1 MAMEGLTE
9 REREVLRLLALQLSN
24 EEIAEA
30 LCISRRTAETHVA
43 HVVAIRRTCGNMGRL
58 LDHTGPLSRRT
69 TALFTTRAYRLL
81 AGWMAATVVAATACW
96 GGDATAPPTPTMAVA
111 TQSDAQEPESTVT
124 PHAPDPLGAIRLQLP
139 ATVTVERGPDI
150 TAAEAIGGIPNFF
163 GPLLEFGMKYGQSP
177 YAAFQD
183 RVLVRRFSRVVDSDE
198 TSQYLLWD
206 PVDGTYE
213 LMWEGEPHKQDWF
226 AEVDGDWV
234 PTVRFGLSLPFPG
247 WTLILRNLVTGENRI
262 LATSDDRVLREPGL
276 AIGLPLGLAPYPA
289 IHDGQVA
296 WAEWAYGGDGH
307 VHKYL
312 RLYDI
317 AAKTTRTV
325 VTVDDPRIEDIRE
338 PSLGGTRLAWI
349 HDRKDRNES
358 QIVVLDLATGD
369 ERRFVGDDFVYA
381 GRISADGRHFGWDV
395 AYSEKYS
402 LEIHTGRVDRFAN
415 DEGDQI
421 MVTGDGVSW
430 APGIGPNARGG
441 YYNFESR
448 TVRLT
453 AGNGGNAGGL
463 LGNGL
468 FFFREFTADERG
480 QEIEE
485 LTTYYIIDI
494 SR

>member
-1 MAMEGLTE
+1 
-9 REREVLRLLALQLSN
+9 
-24 EEIAEA
+24 
-30 LCISRRTAETHVA
+30 
-43 HVVAIRRTCGNMGRL
+43 
-58 LDHTGPLSRRT
+58 
-69 TALFTTRAYRLL
+69 
-81 AGWMAATVVAATACW
+81 MAA
-96 GGDATAPPTPTMAVA
+96 A
-111 TQSDAQEPESTVT
+111 TQPDAQEPESTVT

-139 ATVTVERGPDI
+139 ATVTVKRGPDI
-150 TAAEAIGGIPNFF
+150 TSTESIGGVPNFF

-247 WTLILRNLVTGENRI
+247 WTLSLRNLVTDEIRT
-262 LATSDDRVLREPGL
+262 LAKSDDDVLSVRGL
-276 AIGLPLGLAPYPA
+276 AIGLPLGLAPYPS
-289 IHDGQVA
+289 IHSGQVVWCEWAFGEDGQ
-296 WAEWAYGGDGH
+296 

-312 RLYDI
+312 RLYDV

-349 HDRKDRNES
+349 HDRNDWEES
-358 QIVVLDLATGD
+358 QIVVLDLVTGD
-369 ERRFVGDDFVYA
+369 ERRFVADAIPYR
-381 GRISADGRHFGWDV
+381 GRISADGRYFAFDIEYR
-395 AYSEKYS
+395 AKYA
-402 LEIHTGRVDRFAN
+402 LEIDTLKVDRFAS

-421 MVTGDGVSW
+421 VVTNDGVSW
-430 APGIGPNARGG
+430 LPGGGASARAG
-441 YYNFESR
+441 YYDFDAR

-468 FFFREFTADERG
+468 FYFREFTVDERG

-494 SR
+494 AR

>member
-1 MAMEGLTE
+1 
-9 REREVLRLLALQLSN
+9 
-24 EEIAEA
+24 
-30 LCISRRTAETHVA
+30 
-43 HVVAIRRTCGNMGRL
+43 
-58 LDHTGPLSRRT
+58 
-69 TALFTTRAYRLL
+69 
-81 AGWMAATVVAATACW
+81 MAATTVVAVTACS
-96 GGDATAPPTPTMAVA
+96 GGDSTAPPSPTSTMGVA
-111 TQSDAQEPESTVT
+111 TQPEAQEPEATVT
-124 PHAPDPLGAIRLQLP
+124 PDAPDRLGAIRLQLP
-139 ATVTVERGPDI
+139 ATVTVKRGPDI
-150 TAAEAIGGIPNFF
+150 TSAEAIGGVPNFF
-163 GPLLEFGMKYGQSP
+163 GPLLGFGMKYGQSP

-213 LMWEGEPHKQDWF
+213 LMWEGEPHMQDWF

-247 WTLILRNLVTGENRI
+247 WTLSLRNLVTGEIRT
-262 LATSDDRVLREPGL
+262 LATSDDDVLAVRGL
-276 AIGLPLGLAPYPA
+276 AIGLPLGLAPYPS
-289 IHDGQVA
+289 IHAGQVV
-296 WAEWAYGGDGH
+296 WCEWAFGEDRQ

-312 RLYDI
+312 RLHDI

-338 PSLGGTRLAWI
+338 PSLGGARLAWI
-349 HDRKDRNES
+349 HDRNDWNES

-369 ERRFVGDDFVYA
+369 ERRFVSDGIPYR
-381 GRISADGRHFGWDV
+381 GRISTDGGYFAFDV
-395 AYSEKYS
+395 GYQAKYA
-402 LEIHTGRVDRFAN
+402 LEIDTSRVERFAS

-421 MVTGDGVSW
+421 VVTGDGVSW
-430 APGIGPNARGG
+430 LPGIGAHARAG
-441 YYNFESR
+441 YYDFNTR

-453 AGNGGNAGGL
+453 AGKGGNAGGL

-468 FFFREFTADERG
+468 FFFREFTVDERG